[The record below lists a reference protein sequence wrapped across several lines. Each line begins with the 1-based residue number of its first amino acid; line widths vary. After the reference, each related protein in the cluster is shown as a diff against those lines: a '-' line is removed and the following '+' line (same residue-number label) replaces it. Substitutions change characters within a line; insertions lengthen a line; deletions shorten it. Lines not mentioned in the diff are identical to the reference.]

1 MTISAAMVKELRERT
16 GSGMME
22 CKKALGEA
30 NGDLDAAVEILRKS
44 GLAKADKKSGRTAA
58 EGLIVVESS
67 ADGRCA
73 AMLEVNCETDFV
85 AKEPAF
91 INFAKAVAQRVLASK
106 PANVDEL
113 AKLRLSD
120 ADAASIDDVR
130 KALIAKIGE
139 NIGVR
144 RFVVMESAA
153 GRVANYLHG
162 SRIGVL
168 LEMQGGTPEL
178 AKDIAMHVAASKPVC
193 VNESE
198 VPADVIA
205 KEKEIFTAQ
214 AAESGKPADIIEKMV
229 LGRVK
234 KYLKEVTLLGQ
245 PFIKDPDTAVE
256 KLLQTS
262 KATVARFQRF
272 EVGEG
277 IEKKSGN
284 FADEVMAQVRGS

>member
-44 GLAKADKKSGRTAA
+44 GLAKADKKSSRTAA

-67 ADGRCA
+67 ADGKRA
-73 AMLEVNCETDFV
+73 IMVEVNCETDFV

-91 INFAKAVAQRVLASK
+91 IEFSKAVARRA
-106 PANVDEL
+106 L
-113 AKLRLSD
+113 AKNPSTLD
-120 ADAASIDDVR
+120 ALGGVPLTDTGVASIDDTR

-139 NIGVR
+139 NISIR
-144 RFVVMESAA
+144 RFVSMESST
-153 GRVANYLHG
+153 GQVALYLHG

-168 LEMQGGTPEL
+168 VEMQGGSADL

-214 AAESGKPADIIEKMV
+214 AAESGKPAEIIEKMV

-245 PFIKDPDTAVE
+245 PFIKDPDTVVE
-256 KLLQTS
+256 KLLQNS
-262 KATVARFQRF
+262 KATVTRFQRF

-284 FADEVMAQVRGS
+284 FAEEVMAQVRGS